1 VVTKKSKDKWGGFD
15 SNARVDV
22 VINWKK
28 AYRPKRIVTNKKG
41 ILDLWA

>member
-1 VVTKKSKDKWGGFD
+1 
-15 SNARVDV
+15 VDV